1 MCYLYLICLL
11 YPLYPYLIYLSY
23 SYLIHLVIHVI
34 DFPVLVVKSSGR
46 INANPVQ
53 NQRSVSEWKWQMD
66 TATPPPPTRWIIAM
80 MITPMADNGR
90 SQQRK
95 FIHRKSFARI
105 LFVFCWQLKSIA
117 LTHLRVQVITVV
129 TVLYS
134 ERAILY
140 FVCLLYC
147 VFSCVCCPV
156 CFLLCVSDVCLFV
169 EPTLTFV
176 CYMLPVRLCVC
187 VHIRVYGSVREY
199 AFQCALL
206 DWCTCTHM

>member
-1 MCYLYLICLL
+1 MRIMRRISDL
-11 YPLYPYLIYLSY
+11 
-23 SYLIHLVIHVI
+23 
-34 DFPVLVVKSSGR
+34 FPNENG
-46 INANPVQ
+46 
-53 NQRSVSEWKWQMD
+53 KW
-66 TATPPPPTRWIIAM
+66 TLRPPPPPTRWIIAM

-140 FVCLLYC
+140 FVCLLFCVC
-147 VFSCVCCPV
+147 VFSCVCCVV

-176 CYMLPVRLCVC
+176 CCIMPVRLCVC

-206 DWCTCTHM
+206 DRCTCTHM